1 MLAAERGAARNTL
14 AAYTAD
20 LADFARFV
28 APLGHPLHGAD
39 APALIAYLA
48 SLDAQGLAARTAARR
63 LSTLRQF
70 HQFLAREGV
79 RADDP
84 TELLE
89 APKLPRLLPRPLTE
103 AEVVQLIEG
112 AESLPAGRGPVAAA
126 AVELL
131 YCSGLRASEL
141 VGLPLTALRPGAGEA
156 PLIAVR
162 GKGGK
167 ERLVPVSARARSL
180 AFAAHTGKVAPRKGA
195 KPATEKTRRFLF
207 PARGATGHLTR
218 QGLGLLLKEAA
229 LVAGIDPSRVSPHV
243 LRHSFASH
251 LLGRGADLRSLQ
263 ILLGHADIATTQ
275 IYTHVLEERLR
286 ALVQEHHPLA

>member
-1 MLAAERGAARNTL
+1 M
-14 AAYTAD
+14 
-20 LADFARFV
+20 
-28 APLGHPLHGAD
+28 
-39 APALIAYLA
+39 
-48 SLDAQGLAARTAARR
+48 RT
-63 LSTLRQF
+63 
-70 HQFLAREGV
+70 
-79 RADDP
+79 DDP
-84 TELLE
+84 TELLD
-89 APKLPRLLPRPLTE
+89 APRLPRLLPRPLTE
-103 AEVVQLIEG
+103 AEVERLID
-112 AESLPAGRGPVAAA
+112 AAASLPAGRGPVAAA

-141 VGLPLTALRPGAGEA
+141 VSLPITTLRPGKGEVL
-156 PLIAVR
+156 LIAVR

-167 ERLVPVSARARSL
+167 ERLVPVSARARAL
-180 AFAAHTGKVAPRKGA
+180 AFAAHAGKVAPRKGA
-195 KPATEKTRRFLF
+195 KPTTEKARRWLF

-229 LVAGIDPSRVSPHV
+229 LVAGIDPARVSPHV

-286 ALVQEHHPLA
+286 ALVQEHHPLSG